1 MTSVSPS
8 GDGGM
13 ASLAALLDQVQQR
26 MPAAAPSPDG
36 FLFSGNPHETVP
48 RALFLDTRLTPLER
62 NAWQVIRLQLN
73 RDGLTALPT
82 YEQLRPFLASMPCGA
97 KASFETVARA
107 LTVLRLTRWLSLVRR
122 RRDAR
127 TGRIQG
133 NLYVL
138 HDEPLSPWEAMQLDA
153 EYLSLVSHA
162 LGHTSKSIQRVG
174 CQVLQETTQDPMLQ
188 GRSLP
193 TRLQILVRRMTASGW
208 HSAEDDAAAL
218 GDDTT
223 ADSGESYPQPPGRH
237 DSEEG
242 RETLLRNADGLASES
257 VAGAKAPQTGLLRN
271 PKQDRTVRNRIDK
284 TVRTVPHPP
293 ARERLRLPQRFVLL
307 KDEQQHGA
315 LAALQQVAADLQ
327 QSVLDEWDAR
337 CRRDTIRNPAG
348 YLFGIIQKALRGEF
362 TVWAGQAVQHARPG
376 VATPADAVVHSRDP
390 ATREAA
396 QQHIARLRDLLR
408 QR

>member
-1 MTSVSPS
+1 MRGESPS
-8 GDGGM
+8 PDGGM

-26 MPAAAPSPDG
+26 MPTAPPSPDG

-162 LGHTSKSIQRVG
+162 LGHASKSIQRVG

-193 TRLQILVRRMTASGW
+193 TRLQILVRRMAASGW
-208 HSAEDDAAAL
+208 RTAEDEAAAVE
-218 GDDTT
+218 GE
-223 ADSGESYPQPPGRH
+223 ESYPQPLGR
-237 DSEEG
+237 DESEEG
-242 RETLLRNADGLASES
+242 RKTLLRNADGLASES
-257 VAGAKAPQTGLLRN
+257 VAGEKALQTGLLRN
-271 PKQDRTVRNRIDK
+271 PKPDRTVRDRIDR
-284 TVRTVPHPP
+284 TVRTVPRTP

-315 LAALQQVAADLQ
+315 LAALQQVAADMQ

-337 CRRDTIRNPAG
+337 CQRDTVRNPAG

-362 TVWAGQAVQHARPG
+362 TVWAGRVTQHARSDVEPQ
-376 VATPADAVVHSRDP
+376 ADAAVHASDP

-408 QR
+408 GR